1 MKYLKT
7 FEHNNYQL
15 LDKLNIVKELLKNP
29 NIDINIQDRN
39 GQTAIFKAAIKASNL
54 VNVWKIND
62 SIYLK
67 TIKELLKHPIDI
79 KIKMINIFMII

>member
-1 MKYLKT
+1 L
-7 FEHNNYQL
+7 
-15 LDKLNIVKELLKNP
+15 V
-29 NIDINIQDRN
+29 QDRN

-79 KIKMINIFMII
+79 NIQDKNDKYFYDYLTNDQLQDNEILMIKNIKKYNI